1 MLLETVSSPRARKA
15 DGSRRYTTTLYI
27 VVKMSIKDQDNHN
40 LVQVRQKRFYQRFVK
55 HSIVCNHKAFSSGI
69 RMRMRI

>member
-1 MLLETVSSPRARKA
+1 
-15 DGSRRYTTTLYI
+15 
-27 VVKMSIKDQDNHN
+27 MSIKDQDNHN